1 MTPLEQIQEIHDRL
15 EALYSSFNS
24 LHSDIPC
31 LKSKCHDIQESVRGL
46 EKALKCIAEYGGE

>member
-15 EALYSSFNS
+15 EELYSS
-24 LHSDIPC
+24 LPVDIPC
-31 LKSKCHDIQESVRGL
+31 LKSKCHDIQEGVRGL